1 MIILKSYIKIFY
13 SRTSKDILSTL
24 KGNTEKA
31 ANLHLDMSQSLAEQA
46 QRIQAVRDKFSQQC
60 KQADDVVKR
69 LQANKR
75 DSLNK
80 TQAVSDMLFEL
91 LSLVGG

>member
-1 MIILKSYIKIFY
+1 
-13 SRTSKDILSTL
+13 
-24 KGNTEKA
+24 
-31 ANLHLDMSQSLAEQA
+31 MSQSLAEQA

-91 LSLVGG
+91 LSLVGGQNIQNWVINYFEWVIGKSLEIGKSKVSDQ